1 MGRNNLDMLL
11 SGGLRRRPLVWAA
24 VVRTLCSQTPPRP
37 VPVTILS
44 GFLGAGKTT
53 LLNRLLA
60 QTDGTRKFAVIQN
73 EFGSIGIDQQLT
85 QHSVHG
91 EDTIFLANNGCIC
104 CTVASDLDRIMI
116 ELLELHKK

>member
-1 MGRNNLDMLL
+1 ML

-24 VVRTLCSQTPPRP
+24 VVRTLCSQTQLRP

-60 QTDGTRKFAVIQN
+60 QTDGTRKFAV
-73 EFGSIGIDQQLT
+73 SDATAVLLSWST
-85 QHSVHG
+85 QCSVYSCSAT
-91 EDTIFLANNGCIC
+91 ELE
-104 CTVASDLDRIMI
+104 CTVQRVQLQCY
-116 ELLELHKK
+116 